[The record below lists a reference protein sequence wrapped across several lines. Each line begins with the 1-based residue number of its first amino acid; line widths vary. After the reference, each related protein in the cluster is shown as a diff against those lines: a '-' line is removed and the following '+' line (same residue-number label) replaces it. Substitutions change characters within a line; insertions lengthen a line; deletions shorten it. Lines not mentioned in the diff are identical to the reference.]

1 MDRVFKILLV
11 DDDDDTRSL
20 YAEVFHAA
28 GFEVREAKDGLEGLE
43 MITAER
49 PDVVFS
55 GIIMPRMD
63 GFALAEALQS
73 NVATSSIPI
82 AFSSHL
88 GRQED
93 LKRAKEIGVNEFIVR
108 DIVTPNE
115 VVVRI
120 QSLLS
125 HSEYTIAF
133 DTRALDAQKLAA
145 DFRLNPNFLCSENG
159 GQQFALRLRI
169 KNASTRTFEAE
180 LVCIP

>member
-1 MDRVFKILLV
+1 MSQVFKMLLV
-11 DDDDDTRSL
+11 DDDANMRSL
-20 YAEVFHAA
+20 YSEVFRSA

-43 MITAER
+43 MAMAER
-49 PDVVFS
+49 PDVVFT

-63 GFALAEALQS
+63 GFALAEALRS
-73 NVATSSIPI
+73 NVVTASVPI

-93 LKRAKEIGVNEFIVR
+93 QKRAKELGIDDFIVR

-115 VVVRI
+115 AVVRI
-120 QSLLS
+120 QSLIS
-125 HSEYTIAF
+125 HNEYMIAF
-133 DTRALDAQKLAA
+133 DIRALDAQKLAA
-145 DFRLNPNFLCSENG
+145 DLRINSNFLCSENG
-159 GQQFALRLRI
+159 GRQFALRLKS